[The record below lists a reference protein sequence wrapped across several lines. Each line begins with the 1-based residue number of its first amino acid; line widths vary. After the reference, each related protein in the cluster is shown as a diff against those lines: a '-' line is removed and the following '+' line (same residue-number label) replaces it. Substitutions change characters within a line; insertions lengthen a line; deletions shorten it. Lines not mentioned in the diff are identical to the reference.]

1 MDVADRIAQFEQL
14 VQEDPTSDITYFSL
28 GNAYA
33 EAGRHQEAATSY
45 ERCIALNMN
54 MSRAY
59 QLAAQQYIA
68 LEEKEKSLRLL
79 VDGYEIARRNGDM
92 KVKEAMD
99 ALFAQIGEEPPKEE
113 IIDPADLP
121 DGSFICTRS
130 KRPGHKMT
138 RPPFKG
144 PVGAWIG
151 ENISRETWDEWIK
164 QGTKVINELRLD
176 LSKDED
182 GETYDKYMREYLG
195 ITEDLLAK
203 LSSSN
208 N

>member
-14 VQEDPTSDITYFSL
+14 VREDPSSDITYFSL
-28 GNAYA
+28 GSAYA
-33 EAGRHQEAATSY
+33 EAGRHQESATSY

-59 QLAAQQYIA
+59 QLAADQYA
-68 LEEKEKSLRLL
+68 KLNERDKALRLL
-79 VDGYEIARRNGDM
+79 NDGYEIARRNGDM
-92 KVKEAMD
+92 KVKEAMEG
-99 ALFAQIGEEPPKEE
+99 LFADLGSEPPKEE

-130 KRPGHKMT
+130 KRPGHKMD
-138 RPPFKG
+138 RPPFRG
-144 PVGAWIG
+144 PVGQWIA
-151 ENISRETWDEWIK
+151 EHISRETWDEWIK

-182 GETYDKYMREYLG
+182 GETYDRYMREYLG
-195 ITEDLLAK
+195 ITEDLL
-203 LSSSN
+203 SEISGQS
-208 N
+208 

>member
-28 GNAYA
+28 GGAYA
-33 EAGRHQEAATSY
+33 EAGRHQDAATSY

-59 QLAAQQYIA
+59 QLAAQQYTAIG
-68 LEEKEKSLRLL
+68 EKDKALRLL
-79 VDGYEIARRNGDM
+79 NDGYEVARRNGDM
-92 KVKEAMD
+92 KVREAMEE
-99 ALFAQIGEEPPKEE
+99 LFAQLGEEPPKEDVV
-113 IIDPADLP
+113 DPADLP
-121 DGSFICTRS
+121 EGSFVCART
-130 KRPGHKMT
+130 KRLGHKMD

-144 PVGAWIG
+144 PIGAWIG
-151 ENISRETWDEWIK
+151 ENISQETWNEWIK

-182 GETYDKYMREYLG
+182 SETYDRYMREYLG
-195 ITEDLLAK
+195 ITDDLLAD
-203 LSSSN
+203 LSAKS
-208 N
+208 

>member
-28 GNAYA
+28 GSAYA
-33 EAGRHQEAATSY
+33 EAGRHQDAATSY

-59 QLAAQQYIA
+59 QLAAEQYIK
-68 LEEKEKSLRLL
+68 LGEKDKALRLL
-79 VDGYEIARRNGDM
+79 NDGFEIARRNGDM
-92 KVKEAMD
+92 KVKEAMEKQFVE
-99 ALFAQIGEEPPKEE
+99 LGEEAPKEE
-113 IIDPADLP
+113 VIDPADLP

-130 KRPGHKMT
+130 KRPGHKMA

-144 PVGAWIG
+144 PVGSWIG

-182 GETYDKYMREYLG
+182 SETYDKYMREYLG
-195 ITEDLLAK
+195 ITDDMLAE
-203 LSSSN
+203 LSAKS
-208 N
+208 